1 MASPKA
7 PTVGSAGNKKIGS
20 SVRDKNNTQSD
31 WREDFFITE
40 ETEIIGND
48 ERARTEL
55 YLYSL
60 CRARRRKTI
69 VKINGKGY
77 VFRIK

>member
-1 MASPKA
+1 MVIGA
-7 PTVGSAGNKKIGS
+7 KI
-20 SVRDKNNTQSD
+20 
-31 WREDFFITE
+31 FITE

-77 VFRIK
+77 VFRIKYYFWNNYDNYDNFFQN

>member
-1 MASPKA
+1 M
-7 PTVGSAGNKKIGS
+7 VIGA
-20 SVRDKNNTQSD
+20 RI
-31 WREDFFITE
+31 FFITE

-48 ERARTEL
+48 ERARTKL

>member
-1 MASPKA
+1 MVIGA
-7 PTVGSAGNKKIGS
+7 KI
-20 SVRDKNNTQSD
+20 
-31 WREDFFITE
+31 FITE
-40 ETEIIGND
+40 ETEIIGTD

>member
-1 MASPKA
+1 MVIGA
-7 PTVGSAGNKKIGS
+7 KI
-20 SVRDKNNTQSD
+20 
-31 WREDFFITE
+31 FITE

-77 VFRIK
+77 VFRIKYYFWNNYDNYDNFFQNYK